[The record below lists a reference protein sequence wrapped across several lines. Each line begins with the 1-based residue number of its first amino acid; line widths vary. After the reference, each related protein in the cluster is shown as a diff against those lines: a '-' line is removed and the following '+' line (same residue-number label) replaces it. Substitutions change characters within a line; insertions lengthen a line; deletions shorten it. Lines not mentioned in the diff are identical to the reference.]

1 MIYRYRFI
9 SEHRAEFGVKRL
21 CQVLGLRRQ
30 GFHEWVA
37 AEAAREMAA
46 ERERELIAVIASIH
60 AEHRRAYGVPRITAE
75 LRRRGRVVNH
85 KRVERLMRE
94 QGLAGISRRKRR
106 SLTTPA
112 AAAVTPVA
120 DVIRRDFTAERP
132 GHRFVGDITYL
143 PTFQGWLY
151 LATVID
157 LHNREIVGHAM
168 GEHLRAGLVCDAI
181 TLATARGLIRPGA
194 VFHSDRGVQYT
205 SGQFRA
211 ALTEHRIS
219 PSIGRVGSCYD
230 NAVAE
235 AFFATLKTEI
245 GTTIWPTRDQARHD
259 LYRYLHYYNHNRLH
273 STNGHRT
280 PHETRTSHSRQQ
292 AA

>member
-30 GFHEWVA
+30 GFHEWA
-37 AEAAREMAA
+37 AAGAAREAAA
-46 ERERELIAVIASIH
+46 EQERELVVVIASIH
-60 AEHRRAYGVPRITAE
+60 AQHRGAYGRPRITAE

-94 QGLAGISRRKRR
+94 QGLVGSTRRKRR
-106 SLTTPA
+106 SLTKADPS
-112 AAAVTPVA
+112 PVA
-120 DVIRRDFTAERP
+120 VVQDLIRRDFTAERP
-132 GHRFVGDITYL
+132 GQRFVGDITYL

-157 LHNREIVGHAM
+157 LHNREVVGHAM
-168 GEHLRAGLVCDAI
+168 GDHLRTDLVCDAI
-181 TLATARGLIRPGA
+181 ALATARGLIRPDA

-205 SGQFRA
+205 SGRFRA
-211 ALTEHRIS
+211 ALTEHRIRS
-219 PSIGRVGSCYD
+219 SIGRAGSCYD

-235 AFFATLKTEI
+235 SFFATLKTEI
-245 GTTIWPTRDQARHD
+245 GTTIWRTRDQARHD
-259 LYRYLHYYNHNRLH
+259 LYRYLHYYNHDRLH
-273 STNGHRT
+273 STVGHRT
-280 PHETRTSHSRQQ
+280 PHETRTSYSHHQT
-292 AA
+292 A

>member
-37 AEAAREMAA
+37 AEAAREAAA
-46 ERERELIAVIASIH
+46 EQERELIAVIASIH
-60 AEHRRAYGVPRITAE
+60 AQHRGAYGWPRITAE

-94 QGLAGISRRKRR
+94 QGLAGITRRKRR
-106 SLTTPA
+106 SLTRPA
-112 AAAVTPVA
+112 ATPVPPVA

-132 GHRFVGDITYL
+132 GQRFVGDITYL

-168 GEHLRAGLVCDAI
+168 AEHLRTDLVCDAI
-181 TLATARGLIRPGA
+181 ALATARGLIRPGA

-211 ALTEHRIS
+211 ALTEHRIQ

-235 AFFATLKTEI
+235 SFFATLKTEI
-245 GTTIWPTRDQARHD
+245 GTTIWATRDQARHD
-259 LYRYLHYYNHNRLH
+259 IYRYLHYYNHDRLH
-273 STNGHRT
+273 STVGHRT
-280 PHETRTSHSRQQ
+280 PHETRTSYSHHQ

>member
-9 SEHRAEFGVKRL
+9 SEHRATYGVQRL

-37 AEAAREMAA
+37 AETARAARA
-46 ERERELIAVIASIH
+46 EAEAELVRLITSIH
-60 AEHRRAYGVPRITAE
+60 AEHRGAYGVPRITAE
-75 LRRRGRVVNH
+75 LHRRGIVVNH

-94 QGLAGISRRKRR
+94 HGLAGITRRKRR
-106 SLTTPA
+106 TLTRPA
-112 AAAVTPVA
+112 AGPVTPVG
-120 DVIRRDFTAERP
+120 DLIRRDFTAAAP
-132 GHRFVGDITYL
+132 GQRFVGDITCL
-143 PTFQGWLY
+143 PTFEGWLY

-157 LHNREIVGHAM
+157 LHTREIVGHAM
-168 GEHLRAGLVCDAI
+168 AGHMRTDLVCQAVD
-181 TLATARGLIRPGA
+181 LATARGLINPDA

-211 ALTEHRIS
+211 ALAEHKIR
-219 PSIGRVGSCYD
+219 PSVGRVGSCYD

-245 GTTIWPTRDQARHD
+245 GTTIWRTRAQARQD
-259 LYRYLHYYNHNRLH
+259 VFRYLRYYNHQRLH
-273 STNGHRT
+273 STVGQNT
-280 PHETRTSHSRQQ
+280 PAETRISYVQTP